1 LSSGHGNSSLK
12 EVSSPTKEIAANLG
26 ISPRTFHRE
35 RRAAVEAMATV
46 VWQVESQLHPREA
59 TGWGALIAVHARP
72 RNTRSQ
78 LPWSE
83 RTSRMGQPCG
93 TNREAG
99 ANPQFQERRNSRM
112 GYAVGYLGT
121 TFLIG
126 VLGFLLIRSGLKL
139 VQKDSNKKARGWIS
153 LALGI
158 LFILGALL
166 NVIHVR

>member
-1 LSSGHGNSSLK
+1 
-12 EVSSPTKEIAANLG
+12 
-26 ISPRTFHRE
+26 
-35 RRAAVEAMATV
+35 
-46 VWQVESQLHPREA
+46 
-59 TGWGALIAVHARP
+59 
-72 RNTRSQ
+72 
-78 LPWSE
+78 
-83 RTSRMGQPCG
+83 MGQPCG

-99 ANPQFQERRNSRM
+99 AKPQFQERRKSKM

-121 TFLIG
+121 TLLIG

-166 NVIHVR
+166 NVVGFLAGG